1 MVRTNSEGIS
11 RILRPLRHLARRRA
25 VPVTLYSKAD
35 CPLCE
40 EAERSVVAVFGQA
53 SVTRVDIMGDR
64 ELEDEFI
71 FRIPVLAVNG
81 VVLAE
86 GLISVDDA
94 RRARDEAARLQR
106 ERRYA

>member
-1 MVRTNSEGIS
+1 MVRINGNRISE
-11 RILRPLRHLARRRA
+11 ILAPLRSLASRRM

-40 EAERSVVAVFGQA
+40 KAERSVLAVFGQE
-53 SVTRVDIMGDR
+53 SVTRIDIMGDR
-64 ELEDEFI
+64 ELEDAFI
-71 FRIPVLAVNG
+71 FRIPVLVLDD

-106 ERRYA
+106 ERRYV

>member
-1 MVRTNSEGIS
+1 MVRINGERIS
-11 RILRPLRHLARRRA
+11 HILRPLRHLARRRA

-40 EAERSVVAVFGQA
+40 MAERSVMAVFGQE
-53 SVTRVDIMGDR
+53 SVTRIDIVGDR
-64 ELEDEFI
+64 ALEDAFI
-71 FRIPVLAVNG
+71 FRIPVLAVDD

-106 ERRYA
+106 ERRYV